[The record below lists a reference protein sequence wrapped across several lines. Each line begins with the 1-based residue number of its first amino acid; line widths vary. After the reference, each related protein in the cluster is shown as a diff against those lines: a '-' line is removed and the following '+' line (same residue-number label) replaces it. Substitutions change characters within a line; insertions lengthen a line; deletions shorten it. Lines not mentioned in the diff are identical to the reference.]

1 MRIVFAGSAELGCPI
16 IDMLLHVHRHE
27 LVGVITQPPRPKGR
41 RLHLSPCI
49 VHAFA
54 EKRDIP
60 VLTPKNIN
68 TPESIADIKALRPD
82 LMIVVA
88 YGQILKPAVLAIPPA
103 GCINLHASLLP
114 KYRGAAPIQWA
125 IVNGEKETGVTVM
138 YMNEALDAGDI
149 LAKKVVPIGEHDT
162 AGIIHDKLAQAGVAV
177 MCDVVD
183 EIAAGTAV
191 AVPQE
196 HSQATYAPKL
206 TRKDGHIDWKLP
218 ANILY
223 NKIRGFNPWPA
234 CHTHYKEHRLK
245 IFDTSIE
252 DGCGDVPGEVLEL
265 NEHGPLVATGDD
277 KAIRLIEVQPE
288 GKRRMSGRD
297 FVHGHKVKKFN

>member
-1 MRIVFAGSAELGCPI
+1 MRIVFAGSAKLGCPI
-16 IDMLLHVHRHE
+16 IDMLLHVRRHD
-27 LVGVITQPPRPKGR
+27 LVGIITQPPRPKGR
-41 RLHLSPCI
+41 HLHLSPCA

-54 EKRDIP
+54 NERNIP

-68 TPESIADIKALRPD
+68 TPESITEIKQLQPD

-88 YGQILKPAVLAIPPA
+88 YGQIFKQAVLDLPSA

-125 IVNGEKETGVTVM
+125 ITNDEKETGVTVM
-138 YMNEALDAGDI
+138 YMNKALDAGDI
-149 LAKKVVPIGEHDT
+149 LATNVVPIEEHDT
-162 AGIIHDKLAQAGVAV
+162 AGIVHDKLALAGVAV

-183 EIAAGTAV
+183 EIAAGTAI
-191 AVPQE
+191 AIPQD

-206 TRKDGHIDWKLP
+206 KRSDGHINWELP

-223 NKIRGFNPWPA
+223 NKIRGLNPWPA
-234 CHTHYKEHRLK
+234 CHTHFKKHRLK
-245 IFDTSIE
+245 IFGANIE
-252 DGCGDVPGEVLEL
+252 EGNGIPGTVLEL
-265 NEHGPLVATGDD
+265 NEQGPLVAAG
-277 KAIRLIEVQPE
+277 KNAIRLIEVQPE

-297 FVHGHKVKKFN
+297 FVHGHQVKAFK